1 MKDKNGN
8 KFRYSNKMH
17 IKRSKRLKYQ
27 KILQNYK
34 DKNNISKL
42 ESELSNY
49 NSKSCNLENFKEFI
63 CIKNKLNTVLL
74 EKYKETIFRKL
85 KWFAYIDRQK
95 TENKLVNDIKKKFG
109 ASTLVF
115 GDWSDKLKVSPCRL
129 KYISTP
135 NVALKRKLKE
145 HFTIY
150 NIDEFRTSCLSYRN
164 EEYVKN
170 LYVPDKNG
178 KSQKLHSVLTLQ
190 VEDSRIVCKDGIK
203 KTVNFNHLGCIN
215 RDENAVN
222 NMIKIVESQINFNC
236 RPLRFRREQ
245 KLE

>member
-1 MKDKNGN
+1 MKIKTKDMTQEQKEDYKKINKENKIKVQMDKKLEYAQKHKEKIKLETKNMSQEEKNNYKKNKIHKQSEFLYIDELDGNYTKLNKYVCVDPGKKCLLYMKDKNGN

-49 NSKSCNLENFKEFI
+49 NSKSCNLEKFKEFI
-63 CIKNKLNTVLL
+63 FYKNKLNKVLL

-109 ASTLVF
+109 
-115 GDWSDKLKVSPCRL
+115 
-129 KYISTP
+129 
-135 NVALKRKLKE
+135 
-145 HFTIY
+145 
-150 NIDEFRTSCLSYRN
+150 
-164 EEYVKN
+164 
-170 LYVPDKNG
+170 
-178 KSQKLHSVLTLQ
+178 
-190 VEDSRIVCKDGIK
+190 DS
-203 KTVNFNHLGCIN
+203 
-215 RDENAVN
+215 
-222 NMIKIVESQINFNC
+222 
-236 RPLRFRREQ
+236 
-245 KLE
+245 

>member
-1 MKDKNGN
+1 M
-8 KFRYSNKMH
+8 
-17 IKRSKRLKYQ
+17 I
-27 KILQNYK
+27 
-34 DKNNISKL
+34 
-42 ESELSNY
+42 
-49 NSKSCNLENFKEFI
+49 
-63 CIKNKLNTVLL
+63 
-74 EKYKETIFRKL
+74 IF
-85 KWFAYIDRQK
+85 
-95 TENKLVNDIKKKFG
+95 N
-109 ASTLVF
+109 STLVF

-150 NIDEFRTSCLSYRN
+150 NIEEFRTSCLSYRN
-164 EEYVKN
+164 EEYVKH
-170 LYVPDKNG
+170 LYISDKNG
-178 KSQKLHSVLTLQ
+178 KSRKLHSVLTLQ
-190 VEDSRIVCKDGIK
+190 VEDSRIVCNDGIK

-236 RPLRFRREQ
+236 RPLRFRRDQ